1 VVTAHPDEVLDVVV
15 RRTTAALPETPGRT
29 VMTST
34 SLVGDRSAG
43 TRRNGRT
50 LAFAWLVTLV
60 LSSLPAIVAAEAA
73 GVRSAA
79 AHWGTLAAAAPL
91 AAVAWTWRPARPLRR
106 YLLVALVAFGVAYLL
121 PPLLTG
127 WAGTGGS
134 ALDRALVSKTLFIL
148 VAAVVAGLLV
158 GGLRMTPR
166 EAFLTPGDM
175 AAPSGLRVPGRSSGV
190 SWAVLG
196 PVAAAVLVALLAT
209 ATWLGA
215 GLEPAALERLVPA
228 LPLVVGCAALNAL
241 GEEVVYRSGPL
252 ATLVG
257 VVGPRQAVLLTS
269 LWFGLAHYA
278 GSVPDGFAGV
288 LSSGLLALLLGGAMV
303 ATRGLGW
310 PFLVHFA
317 VDLVVFASIAV
328 LGS

>member
-1 VVTAHPDEVLDVVV
+1 
-15 RRTTAALPETPGRT
+15 
-29 VMTST
+29 MTST
-34 SLVGDRSAG
+34 SLVGNRSAG

-60 LSSLPAIVAAEAA
+60 LSSLPAIVAVEAA

-106 YLLVALVAFGVAYLL
+106 YLVVALVVFGVAYLL
-121 PPLLTG
+121 PPLLGG

-134 ALDRALVSKTLFIL
+134 ALEQALASKTLFVL
-148 VAAVVAGLLV
+148 VAALVAGLLV

-175 AAPSGLRVPGRSSGV
+175 AAPSGLRLPGRLSGL
-190 SWAVLG
+190 SWTFLG
-196 PVAAAVLVALLAT
+196 PVAAAVLVALLGT
-209 ATWLGA
+209 ATWLQA

-257 VVGPRQAVLLTS
+257 VVGPRLAVLLTS
-269 LWFGLAHYA
+269 VWFGLAHWS

-288 LSSGLLALLLGGAMV
+288 LQSGLLALLLGGAMV

-328 LGS
+328 LGA